1 MMRFIRFI
9 KDNID
14 EIVFAIIAAVLVL
27 IAIAGIAGSIQAWVL
42 YANKPITEVPMWAL
56 WFLQNRG

>member
-1 MMRFIRFI
+1 MIRFI

-14 EIVFAIIAAVLVL
+14 EIIFAVVAACFVL
-27 IAIAGIAGSIQAWVL
+27 IVVAGIVGSIQAWVL
-42 YANKPITEVPMWAL
+42 YADKPITEVPMWAW